1 MASTSANISYF
12 LQLLYTRF
20 QQIYNKFNDTMLIYN
35 NESKETRDEVTE
47 LISRVDQLRVK
58 MDQMLE
64 LLRNSSDDVSIR
76 VDDIE
81 QNQREFEA
89 SIQQQMQQFNTSTN
103 QTITEFKETV
113 NQTISDFN
121 DEVNQNMET
130 FEEETNNNID
140 SFKQE
145 TNTTIDSFKQEVN
158 TDIQG
163 INSSI
168 ETINNDIQGI
178 NTSIGTV
185 NTNIQGINSSIQTI
199 NTTLDN
205 KANTNHNHTGTY
217 LLKSEIINLIYPVGS
232 IYTSMQNTDPGTMF
246 ENTTWER
253 ITDRFLWCANDGQG
267 SNQTGGT
274 YDVTLTTNNLPS
286 HNHTF
291 AGTEQAG
298 QLFGIYADPN
308 YGTTGGYISRTH
320 WSQHNARG
328 TEASLGVANYHLT
341 FTPSGTISNTGSGEK
356 FSVIPPYISVFCWK
370 RTA

>member
-35 NESKETRDEVTE
+35 NESKETRDEVNE

-64 LLRNSSDDVSIR
+64 LLRESSDDVTIR
-76 VDDIE
+76 VDVIE
-81 QNQREFEA
+81 QNQKEFEA

-113 NQTISDFN
+113 NQNMETFEETTNQTISDFKEATNQTISDFN

-130 FEEETNNNID
+130 FKEETNNNID
-140 SFKQE
+140 DFKQE

-158 TDIQG
+158 
-163 INSSI
+163 
-168 ETINNDIQGI
+168 NDIQD
-178 NTSIGTV
+178 
-185 NTNIQGINSSIQTI
+185 INSSIQTI

-205 KANTNHNHTGTY
+205 KSNTNHDHAGTY
-217 LLKSEIINLIYPVGS
+217 LLKSEIINLIYPIGS

-267 SNQTGGT
+267 SNQTGGA
-274 YDVTLTTNNLPS
+274 YDVTLTENNLPS
-286 HNHTF
+286 HTHTF
-291 AGTEQAG
+291 TGTEQAG

-308 YGTTGGYISRTH
+308 YGTTGGYITRTH
-320 WSQHNARG
+320 WGQHNARG
-328 TEASLGVANYHLT
+328 TEASLGVANYHFT
-341 FTPSGTISNTGSGEK
+341 VTPSGTISNTGSGEK